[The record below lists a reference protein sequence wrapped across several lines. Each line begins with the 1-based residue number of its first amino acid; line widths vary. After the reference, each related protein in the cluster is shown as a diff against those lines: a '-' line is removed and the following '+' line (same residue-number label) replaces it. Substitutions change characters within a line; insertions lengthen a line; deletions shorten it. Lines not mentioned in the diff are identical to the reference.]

1 MIGFRGSLLLTAAAI
16 VSCAGSAFAQS
27 QLYEFDFPAQPLA
40 QSLSGF
46 AQASGQQIIFTREV
60 VDNLQAPALH
70 GAYTPDAALG
80 KILNGTHLIAERT
93 PSGALMIEHARPV
106 TAPAGLTRTAEAAPA
121 RAAASVE
128 TVVVT
133 SSKIKGDIQ
142 TVPIAITALSQE
154 QLTSRQIAGGP
165 DLVKE
170 VPNLTFTKTNF
181 SGYSIQI
188 RGIGTQAI
196 SVTTDPA
203 VAVALNDIPF
213 IRNHFFEQEFYDV
226 NQVEVVRGPQGTLYG
241 RNATAGVV
249 NVISAK
255 PTDQFEAMLSADIGN
270 YTNRRYEGMVNI
282 PILDD
287 RVDLRIAGEWTKRDG
302 YTTNEN
308 TGSPVDGRDL
318 WSTRVTLG
326 WKPTENL
333 QTYLVWEH
341 FSENDD
347 RMRTAKQLCYSDNP
361 TNHPGLSNVGGVPV
375 EDASLARG
383 GFGPAF
389 TMTTAAFSQ
398 GCLPASMYSP
408 KSFEVPYGYTLPIVI
423 AGYLTEGMIPGR
435 DPYAST
441 VQSTNLRD
449 IETQINPRYIAKN
462 DTLEFNA
469 DYNVTPALTF
479 SSQTGFNQDYL
490 WSTEDYN
497 RFNTS
502 EGIFQSISGSG
513 SARVRSL
520 IIPYSSCRT
529 QPAGGNPS
537 YYYFDD
543 PQLGCSDRLVA
554 QDISREHA
562 WQLSQEFRLASSF
575 KGPFN
580 FSVGANY
587 MHYETA
593 EDYFVFANTL
603 TMFAATSGAYQTP
616 AWMPGVSDNHEC
628 LSGTYTGIVLRGGGY
643 GFQYNDPR
651 YGAGQPTSSCYYID
665 PNPINSVNGEGH
677 NYFRSTNPYVLNSYA
692 GFGEAYYD
700 VLSDLKLTGGIRW
713 TDDQK
718 HFIDVPSELVANG
731 YGYLPIAVVNQTWN
745 QLTGR
750 LAANWTPKLDFTD
763 QTLIYGSFAH
773 GYKAGGANPPGA
785 AIYAYGGGLNGI
797 PDHPKTFNPEFI
809 DAYEL
814 GTKNTLADGGL
825 TLNGDVFFYNYKGYQ
840 ISEIVDRTSI
850 NLNFDATVK
859 GAELEAMYEPLPGL
873 KFNFAGGYEDTRIDN
888 GQSSVDLMDR
898 TAGHPGWVLLRP
910 FITIPSNCVVPDYV
924 AAALIVAGARDGIGN
939 PAVSTCGNAYFNG
952 LEPVITTYD
961 PDALTDTATYSGIW
975 TGANNPSHNLVNG
988 QPYFTAQPAIG
999 SPVSYGFPVT
1009 IGYSGLPTLSYPGFD
1024 PLAGNINPATGTITD
1039 PYTGQNTYN
1048 GHDYGAAPNNGAGF
1062 SKNLGGNQ
1070 LPNAPHFTVSFSG
1083 EYTLPVSEDWAA
1095 TLHSDFYWQ
1104 SQSFSR
1110 VFNDRPYDKIRG
1122 YSNVNL
1128 ALILTSA
1135 SGWQVMGYLKNIFDT
1150 TAITGAFLNSDDSG
1164 LTTNVFL
1171 TDPRLFGVRV
1181 TRNW

>member
-1 MIGFRGSLLLTAAAI
+1 MSKATYLKAALVGGASVLALVSQAQAANFDIPGGDLKNALDAYARQTAVALLYPEEAIKGVRTRGAQGDLSARDALSRILAGTGFEMRLHPDGAITIVHKLRQSSDAAPVTHLASAETVPVHAAA
-16 VSCAGSAFAQS
+16 G
-27 QLYEFDFPAQPLA
+27 
-40 QSLSGF
+40 
-46 AQASGQQIIFTREV
+46 
-60 VDNLQAPALH
+60 
-70 GAYTPDAALG
+70 
-80 KILNGTHLIAERT
+80 
-93 PSGALMIEHARPV
+93 
-106 TAPAGLTRTAEAAPA
+106 
-121 RAAASVE
+121 VE

-181 SGYSIQI
+181 SGYSISI

-196 SVTTDPA
+196 SVSTDPA

-226 NQVEVVRGPQGTLYG
+226 NQVEIVRGPQGTLYG

-282 PILDD
+282 PIDEDEL
-287 RVDLRIAGEWTKRDG
+287 DLRIAGEWTKRDG

-326 WKPTENL
+326 WHPV
-333 QTYLVWEH
+333 QSVQAYLVWEH

-347 RMRTAKQLCYSDNP
+347 RMRTQKQLCKTD
-361 TNHPGLSNVGGVPV
+361 PGPSSVGGVPV
-375 EDASLARG
+375 MTPDALTSNGVL
-383 GFGPAF
+383 
-389 TMTTAAFSQ
+389 AAFKITTGYLSQ
-398 GCLPASMYSP
+398 GCLPDSLYDKGHPNAPTPDYG
-408 KSFEVPYGYTLPIVI
+408 SFGVPNGYALPYVV
-423 AGYLTEGMIPGR
+423 AGWVSDGLKVQNPYLN
-435 DPYAST
+435 AF
-441 VQSTNLRD
+441 QSTNLRD
-449 IETQINPRYIAKN
+449 IETQIDPRYIAKN
-462 DTLEFNA
+462 DTVEFNA
-469 DYNVTPALTF
+469 DYNVTPTLTF
-479 SSQTGFNQDYL
+479 TSQTGYNQDFL

-497 RFNTS
+497 RFNTTP
-502 EGIFQSISGSG
+502 GIFQS
-513 SARVRSL
+513 SASQAGLQSKTLTV
-520 IIPYSSCRT
+520 PYTDCGVGPGPHVSDGT
-529 QPAGGNPS
+529 
-537 YYYFDD
+537 YYFDD
-543 PQLGCSDRLVA
+543 PQLGCSNRLVA

-562 WQLSQEFRLASSF
+562 WQLSQEFRLASNF
-575 KGPFN
+575 TGPFN
-580 FSVGANY
+580 FSVGGNY
-587 MHYETA
+587 MHYETV
-593 EDYFVFANTL
+593 EDYFVFANAL
-603 TMFAATSGAYQTP
+603 TMFAASSGSGQINVPWQA
-616 AWMPGVSDNHEC
+616 GVSDDHQC
-628 LSGTYTGIVLRGGGY
+628 LSPSYKDIGGVVLFTGGMGG
-643 GFQYNDPR
+643 QYNNPNR
-651 YGAGQPTSSCYYID
+651 GAGQPTSVCYYID
-665 PNPINSVNGEGH
+665 PNPLNSVNGEGH
-677 NYFRSTNPYVLNSYA
+677 NYFVSKNPYVLNSYA

-700 VLSDLKLTGGIRW
+700 VRPDLKLTGGIRW

-718 HFIDVPSELVANG
+718 HFIDIPSELLANG
-731 YGYLPIAVVNQTWN
+731 YGYASIATVDQQWN

-763 QTLIYGSFAH
+763 QTLIYGSWAH

-785 AIYAYGGGLNGI
+785 ALFSYGGKVAGVVGV
-797 PDHPKTFNPEFI
+797 PVHPLTFNPEFI

-814 GTKNTLADGGL
+814 GTKNTLDDGGI

-898 TAGHPGWVLLRP
+898 TAGHPGWVLMKP
-910 FITIPSNCVVPDYV
+910 FVTQPSNCIFPDYV
-924 AAALIVAGARDGIGN
+924 IAALIEGRNNTGEGN
-939 PAVSTCGNAYFNG
+939 AAVSACGLYGSPNDLDPVTQAAYTST
-952 LEPVITTYD
+952 PVTGGFVPSWYPGYD
-961 PDALTDTATYSGIW
+961 PQA
-975 TGANNPSHNLVNG
+975 
-988 QPYFTAQPAIG
+988 G
-999 SPVSYGFPVT
+999 S
-1009 IGYSGLPTLSYPGFD
+1009 
-1024 PLAGNINPATGTITD
+1024 INPLTGTIIN
-1039 PYTGQNTYN
+1039 PYNHQNMYN
-1048 GHDYGAAPNNGAGF
+1048 GVDYGPAPNNGAGF

-1070 LPNAPHFTVSFSG
+1070 LPNAPHFTLSLSG
-1083 EYTLPVSEDWAA
+1083 EYTIPVSEDWAA

-1104 SQSFSR
+1104 SQSFAR

-1135 SGWQVMGYLKNIFDT
+1135 SGWQVMGYLKNVFDT
-1150 TAITGAFLNSDDSG
+1150 TAITGTFLNSDDSG

-1181 TRNW
+1181 TKNW